1 MRGEEWVS
9 RMAAETKRARLTW
22 QQDLRFV
29 GTAPGTPAVTIDGD
43 NVLGPGPMLTLLLAA
58 AACTGSDVVLILQKM
73 REKLTE
79 LRIDVAGVRREQEPR
94 RYVSIHLDYWVNG
107 EGLDPAKVRRAIDLS
122 LEKYCSVIHSLAPDI
137 AITYALSL
145 A

>member
-1 MRGEEWVS
+1 
-9 RMAAETKRARLTW
+9 MASDTKQASLIW

-29 GTAPGTPAVTIDGD
+29 ITASGTPAITIDGD
-43 NVLGPGPMLTLLLAA
+43 NVVGPGPMLALLSAA
-58 AACTGSDVVLILQKM
+58 AGCTGSDVVLILQKM
-73 REKLTE
+73 QEKLSE
-79 LRIDVAGVRREQEPR
+79 LRIDVAGVRREKEPR
-94 RYVSIHLDYWVNG
+94 RYVAIHLDYWVKG

-145 A
+145 G

>member
-1 MRGEEWVS
+1 
-9 RMAAETKRARLTW
+9 MASDPKRASLTW

-29 GTAPGTPAVTIDGD
+29 ATAPGTPAITIDGD
-43 NVLGPGPMLTLLLAA
+43 NVVGPGPMLTLLYAA
-58 AACTGSDVVLILQKM
+58 AGCTGSDVVLVLQKM
-73 REKLTE
+73 REKLNE
-79 LRIDVAGVRREQEPR
+79 LRIDVTGVRREQEPR
-94 RYVSIHLDYWVNG
+94 RYVSIHLDYWVKG

-145 A
+145 G

>member
-1 MRGEEWVS
+1 MQGDGWVS
-9 RMAAETKRARLTW
+9 SMAQETKRASLTW
-22 QQDLRFV
+22 QQDLRFS
-29 GTAPGTPAVTIDGD
+29 GTAPGTPAVTIDGA
-43 NVLGPGPMLTLLLAA
+43 NVVGPGPMLSLLLAA

-73 REKLTE
+73 REKLKE
-79 LRIDVAGVRREQEPR
+79 LRIDIAGVRREQEPR
-94 RYVSIHLDYWVNG
+94 RYLSIHLDYWVNG
-107 EGLDPAKVRRAIDLS
+107 EGLDPVKVRRAIDLS